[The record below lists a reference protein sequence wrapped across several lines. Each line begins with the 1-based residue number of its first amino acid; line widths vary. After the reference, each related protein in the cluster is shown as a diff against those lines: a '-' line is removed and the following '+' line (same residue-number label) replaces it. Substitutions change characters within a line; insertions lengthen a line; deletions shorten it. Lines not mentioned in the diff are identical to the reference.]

1 MAARP
6 PPGSYPRSLRA
17 LLLLLAAIF
26 FVAESYVV
34 HFELRQHAHSFT
46 LGEIPVVLGLF
57 LCSPATL
64 LAAQLVGA
72 GLGLVRRRQPGVKL
86 QFNIANVWLSTT
98 LAIAVMHALGGPH
111 PDLSGTSLPATF
123 AATITASLVGMTGIM
138 VAIWLSGGENAR
150 FWNESLPIGLAIT
163 LSNTGLGIIA
173 VAVVSFRPGIA
184 WVLLVPCLALFLA
197 YRAYTAQREKNQSL
211 QSLYESSRML
221 HRTMDSEQAIAEI
234 LGKARTM
241 FKADIAEMTLFA
253 SKPEDVHVRA
263 TLGPQ
268 EGLRITRMQELEAC
282 DWLASRVALDDASHL
297 ISPATGDKGLGD
309 KLRGA
314 NLRDAMAT
322 SLHGNAGVI
331 GSLMVANRLSDVS
344 TFRSK
349 DVKLLETMA
358 NNVSA
363 ALENIRLADRLRSE
377 AAERRYQALHDSLTG
392 LPNRA
397 LFHEHLNQNI
407 HNARQTGR
415 CVAVLLIDLDGF
427 REVND
432 TLGHHNG
439 DWLLQKVAT
448 RLQDT
453 LHPDDV
459 VARLGGDE
467 FAVCLPSL
475 DGPEDAMRIAHDM
488 LTRLEQVLIV
498 DGIAVE
504 VRASIGIATSP
515 THGQDSNLLMQ
526 RADVAMYVAKDG
538 HSGYEMYAVEKD
550 RYSERRLSLAAELRH
565 AIDAGEIAVYYQ
577 PKARLSDG
585 SICGAEALARWNHSQ
600 RGPVRPDEFI
610 PIAEQTGLVK
620 PLTLYVIDRVLRQVA
635 EWKDKGLDI
644 SVAVNLSARS
654 LLDLELPDQVL
665 QLLERWSVA
674 PDRLVLEITE
684 SFIMSDPL
692 RAKAVVDRL
701 SEIGVVLAIDDFG
714 TGYSSLA
721 YLKRLPIKELK
732 VDRSFISE
740 MLTDE
745 NDAVIVRSTIELG
758 HNLGLSVVAEG
769 VESFD
774 QWTELASLGCDIAQ
788 GYFLSPAIPADE
800 LKAWVQTR
808 ISADAALSSLFV

>member
-1 MAARP
+1 
-6 PPGSYPRSLRA
+6 
-17 LLLLLAAIF
+17 
-26 FVAESYVV
+26 
-34 HFELRQHAHSFT
+34 
-46 LGEIPVVLGLF
+46 
-57 LCSPATL
+57 
-64 LAAQLVGA
+64 
-72 GLGLVRRRQPGVKL
+72 
-86 QFNIANVWLSTT
+86 
-98 LAIAVMHALGGPH
+98 
-111 PDLSGTSLPATF
+111 
-123 AATITASLVGMTGIM
+123 
-138 VAIWLSGGENAR
+138 
-150 FWNESLPIGLAIT
+150 
-163 LSNTGLGIIA
+163 
-173 VAVVSFRPGIA
+173 
-184 WVLLVPCLALFLA
+184 
-197 YRAYTAQREKNQSL
+197 
-211 QSLYESSRML
+211 
-221 HRTMDSEQAIAEI
+221 
-234 LGKARTM
+234 
-241 FKADIAEMTLFA
+241 
-253 SKPEDVHVRA
+253 
-263 TLGPQ
+263 
-268 EGLRITRMQELEAC
+268 
-282 DWLASRVALDDASHL
+282 
-297 ISPATGDKGLGD
+297 
-309 KLRGA
+309 
-314 NLRDAMAT
+314 
-322 SLHGNAGVI
+322 
-331 GSLMVANRLSDVS
+331 
-344 TFRSK
+344 
-349 DVKLLETMA
+349 
-358 NNVSA
+358 
-363 ALENIRLADRLRSE
+363 
-377 AAERRYQALHDSLTG
+377 
-392 LPNRA
+392 
-397 LFHEHLNQNI
+397 
-407 HNARQTGR
+407 
-415 CVAVLLIDLDGF
+415 
-427 REVND
+427 
-432 TLGHHNG
+432 
-439 DWLLQKVAT
+439 
-448 RLQDT
+448 
-453 LHPDDV
+453 
-459 VARLGGDE
+459 
-467 FAVCLPSL
+467 
-475 DGPEDAMRIAHDM
+475 
-488 LTRLEQVLIV
+488 LIV

-538 HSGYEMYAVEKD
+538 HSGYEMYAIEKD

-788 GYFLSPAIPADE
+788 GYFLSPAMPADE
-800 LKAWVQTR
+800 LKEWVQTR
-808 ISADAALSSLFV
+808 ISANAPLSSLFV